1 VIKVCLVSTFIQVI
15 WQFKLKMKDADFIET
30 LKSKSKLIK
39 EREGNRRG
47 GCTFQE
53 HDKKRIPF
61 FFFISLQDVY
71 NVIIK

>member
-39 EREGNRRG
+39 KEREIEEKGVPFKNMI
-47 GCTFQE
+47 
-53 HDKKRIPF
+53 KKEYHF
-61 FFFISLQDVY
+61 FFFYFSARCI
-71 NVIIK
+71 